1 MMLFAPSSLVL
12 RSYAK
17 INVSLHVLNKQ
28 DDGYHQLEM
37 VFLPLELH
45 DVIELNRTN
54 DSCDSFITCDDIGLA
69 NNRHNLC
76 MKALNAMRDAFHFKD
91 QFNIAIHKEIP
102 YAAGLG
108 GGSSNAAAVIQGLN
122 KMLRLHADDDTLR
135 KIALS
140 IGADVPFFF
149 INKPSIVRGIG
160 EQIEPFPMKEKYFC
174 LLIKP
179 KEGLST
185 KAVYEAA
192 DSFSFH
198 HIEEQTL
205 TVMDALQ
212 KGDIGL
218 LSSAMRND
226 LFEPAKTILPV
237 VGTIVEELKAMGLS
251 ASSMTGSGSACFS
264 LSKDLRLLKEAAHKF
279 DNKGYTTIITK
290 TLDKV
295 K

>member
-1 MMLFAPSSLVL
+1 MLFAPSSLVL

-45 DVIELNRTN
+45 DVIELNRAN
-54 DSCDSFITCDDIGLA
+54 DSFDSFITCDDIGLA
-69 NNRHNLC
+69 NNHHNLC
-76 MKALNAMRDAFHFKD
+76 MKALNAMRDVFHFKD

-108 GGSSNAAAVIQGLN
+108 GGSSNAAAVIMGLN
-122 KMLRLHADDDTLR
+122 KMLRLHADEQTLR
-135 KIALS
+135 RIALS

-160 EQIEPFPMKEKYFC
+160 EQIEPFEVKEKYFC
-174 LLIKP
+174 LLVKP

-192 DSFSFH
+192 DSFRFSS
-198 HIEEQTL
+198 IIEQTL
-205 TVMDALQ
+205 FVKDALQ
-212 KGDIGL
+212 KGDINL
-218 LSSAMRND
+218 LSSAMHND

-237 VGTIVEELKAMGLS
+237 VGTIVDELKAMGLCAS
-251 ASSMTGSGSACFS
+251 AMTGSGSACFA
-264 LSKDLRLLKEAAHKF
+264 LSKDIHLLKTAAHRF
-279 DNKGYTTIITK
+279 ENKGYTAILTR

-295 K
+295 KS